1 MRVNG
6 LSYSLLIT
14 LLDCSDRRWLVSG
27 MKFFICGIW
36 AWTMPLFFSSVYGQS
51 PALRDLPKAPSPP
64 SVKIPPR
71 PTFIPPPPPRPFPT
85 KGISPTRPS
94 VPVSSLLQWTDFT
107 FASPR
112 EKEFWDKIPD
122 WSKLPPEGSESPLIP
137 QRRRD
142 LNGKAL
148 SKDESGGYTG
158 YAKKLTL
165 PGQRTIYQLQN
176 GWVTRTMTWRKDGR
190 KLEDGTYKVGR
201 KDGLWVAYDD
211 TGRIKSQVTYQAGQV
226 VSLPQPTGKTAR

>member
-1 MRVNG
+1 
-6 LSYSLLIT
+6 
-14 LLDCSDRRWLVSG
+14 

-36 AWTMPLFFSSVYGQS
+36 ACTMPLFFSSVYGQS
-51 PALRDLPKAPSPP
+51 PALGDLPKAPSPP

-85 KGISPTRPS
+85 KGTSPTRPS
-94 VPVSSLLQWTDFT
+94 VSVSPLLQWTDFT

-112 EKEFWDKIPD
+112 EKQFWDKIPD
-122 WSKLPPEGSESPLIP
+122 WSNLPSEGPGSSLIP

-158 YAKKLTL
+158 YAKKLNP

-176 GWVTRTMTWRKDGR
+176 GWVTRTMTWGKDGR

-201 KDGLWVAYDD
+201 KDGLWVAYDE
-211 TGRIKSQVTYQAGQV
+211 TGRIHSQVTYQAGQV
-226 VSLPQPTGKTAR
+226 VSLPQPIGKTAR